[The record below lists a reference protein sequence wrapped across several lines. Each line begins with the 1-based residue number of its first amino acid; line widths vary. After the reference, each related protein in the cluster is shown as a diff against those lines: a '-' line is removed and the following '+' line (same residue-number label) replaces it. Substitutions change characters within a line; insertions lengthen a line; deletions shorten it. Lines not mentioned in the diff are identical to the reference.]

1 MSEVKFGK
9 PYMVHITID
18 PTRPSFGKE
27 YECYPV
33 IGTQFEGLEVYKSA
47 KRWRCH
53 VRYGR
58 HAFAL
63 NCGSKSKRDAAK
75 RGIGELWRWG
85 IANQEDLLKQ
95 CQDEADKE
103 LRLIGVEA

>member
-47 KRWRCH
+47 KRWR
-53 VRYGR
+53 
-58 HAFAL
+58 
-63 NCGSKSKRDAAK
+63 
-75 RGIGELWRWG
+75 
-85 IANQEDLLKQ
+85 
-95 CQDEADKE
+95 
-103 LRLIGVEA
+103 